1 MLKALKSLIGAVRG
15 SGDAT
20 PPDAPSVP
28 APSAVHRTKGPLETE
43 EDVVPY
49 KHTPAGE
56 LTLHIVTP
64 RSGFKPQAGRPCV
77 VFFHGG
83 GWRRGSTRQFLPF
96 ATLMAQRGLVGI
108 SAEYRLI
115 EDELNAIPV
124 EGIADARSVMR
135 HVRAHAA
142 ELGIDPARI
151 AAGGGSAGAHL
162 ALMTA
167 LGGASLDDPAD
178 DLTVSAQPA
187 ALLLL
192 NAPFD
197 FDAYESQVPLEERRR
212 YSPQHLVTAALP
224 PTLVMHGTRDKV
236 IPFAQVPAFEA
247 KAREVGAPSV
257 RVVPFEGRG
266 HGFFNRGKGEP
277 GDTLLVAKEMIGFLR
292 QLGWAT

>member
-1 MLKALKSLIGAVRG
+1 VLKTLKNLIGAVRG
-15 SGDAT
+15 GGDAT
-20 PPDAPSVP
+20 ARPSTSAP

-43 EDVVPY
+43 EDVLPY

-56 LTLHIVTP
+56 LMLHVVSP
-64 RSGFKPQAGRPCV
+64 RSGFTPAAGRPCV

-83 GWRRGSTRQFLPF
+83 GWRRGSARQFLPF

-124 EGIADARSVMR
+124 EGIADARS
-135 HVRAHAA
+135 AA
-142 ELGIDPARI
+142 LGIDPARI

-167 LGGASLDDPAD
+167 LGDASLDDPAD
-178 DLTVSAQPA
+178 DRTVSAMPQ

-212 YSPQHLVTAALP
+212 YSPQHLLTAALP
-224 PTLVMHGTRDKV
+224 PALLMHGTRDKV

-247 KAREVGAPSV
+247 KTKQVGAPAV

-292 QLGWAT
+292 QLGWET